1 MSVSLSD
8 DEAWSFIETAMTGI
22 VTTMRRDGF
31 PVALPVW
38 FVVLD
43 RRVYFR
49 TPAASKKIA
58 RIRNNSKAGFLVE
71 SGIRWR
77 DLTAVSF
84 AAEATLVHDDALRT
98 DVLDA
103 RSEKY
108 RGLGSGGSRTL
119 PPAAVKHYSGE
130 PSIVGLVPISRII
143 SWDNRKMRLIAGATD

>member
-1 MSVSLSD
+1 MGVSLSED
-8 DEAWSFIETAMTGI
+8 QVWTFIEASMTGI

-43 RRVYFR
+43 RMVYFR

-58 RIRNNSKAGFLVE
+58 RIRRNDKTGFLVE
-71 SGIRWR
+71 SGERWR

-84 AAEATLVHDDALRT
+84 AAQATLVDDDALCS
-98 DVLDA
+98 DVVEA
-103 RSEKY
+103 RAQKY

-119 PPAAVKHYSGE
+119 PTAAVKHYAGQ
-130 PSIVGLVPISRII
+130 PSIVRLAPIGRII
-143 SWDNRKMRLIAGATD
+143 SWDNRKMRLIAGADG